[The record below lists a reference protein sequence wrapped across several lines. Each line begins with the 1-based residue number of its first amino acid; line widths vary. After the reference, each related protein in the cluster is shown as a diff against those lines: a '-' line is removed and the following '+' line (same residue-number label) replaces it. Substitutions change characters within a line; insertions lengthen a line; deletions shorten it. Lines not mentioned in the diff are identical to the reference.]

1 MVQLLSMDQDSNLCL
16 TKDARCLIYMAPAS
30 FRQNL
35 NLLKIGAR
43 LHSTILASGMWDFN
57 VSNNNFNSGI
67 RFIFLRLTPISDIS
81 SANHRRHL
89 WLWLC
94 GTSHRQRFNL
104 PTTGNQPLS
113 SGKSLS
119 VLQTAKAQKHSWFFT
134 RCQILLLR
142 RSAIRTHLSSHGFK

>member
-1 MVQLLSMDQDSNLCL
+1 MSD
-16 TKDARCLIYMAPAS
+16 KRCTVFNYMAPAS

-35 NLLKIGAR
+35 NPPKIGPR

-67 RFIFLRLTPISDIS
+67 RFAFLRLTPIFDIS

-89 WLWLC
+89 WLWLS
-94 GTSHRQRFNL
+94 GTSHRQRFNIR
-104 PTTGNQPLS
+104 P
-113 SGKSLS
+113 
-119 VLQTAKAQKHSWFFT
+119 QTIIWEIPECFANCQGTETLLVFT

-142 RSAIRTHLSSHGFK
+142 RSAIRTHLSSRGFK